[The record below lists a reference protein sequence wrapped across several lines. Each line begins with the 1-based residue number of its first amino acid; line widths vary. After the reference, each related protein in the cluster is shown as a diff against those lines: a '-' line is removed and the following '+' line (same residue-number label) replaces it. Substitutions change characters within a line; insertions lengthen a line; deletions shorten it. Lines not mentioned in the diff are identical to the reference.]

1 MIFPMTILIKKLN
14 VFLKNQPYTNFLQR
28 TMKLFLPIKNALYLN
43 TLLKEKVISKELLLL
58 IKITYIIFYPVSE
71 KKHF

>member
-1 MIFPMTILIKKLN
+1 
-14 VFLKNQPYTNFLQR
+14 
-28 TMKLFLPIKNALYLN
+28 MKLFLPIKNALYLN